1 MATRAEPMR
10 DVGRMRIVGGNLA
23 LNFVNTRTG
32 PPGGAS
38 DDDVLR
44 DYGDLVA
51 WARHVGSLSG
61 SEAGGLLRLARRD
74 RLGARDAFD
83 RTVRLRDALDDVFRA
98 SATRRRPPAPSV
110 AALRTAEVEAL
121 ARGALVVADGAF
133 AWSWSD
139 DRSLARPLGPVI
151 HAAIELLTD
160 GPLDR
165 VKACAGCQ
173 FLFVDGSKN
182 RSRRWCSME
191 DCGSNDKMRRFVERR
206 AARQP
211 SEL

>member
-1 MATRAEPMR
+1 MDTHAEPMA

-23 LNFVNTRTG
+23 LDFVNTRTG
-32 PPGGAS
+32 PPGGPS

-44 DYGDLVA
+44 DYDDLVA
-51 WARHVGSLSG
+51 WARHVGFLSG
-61 SEAGGLLRLARRD
+61 SEAGTLLRLARRD
-74 RLGARDAFD
+74 HVAARDAFE
-83 RTVRLRDALDDVFRA
+83 RTIHLRDALDDVFRA
-98 SATRRRPPAPSV
+98 SAQRQRPPAPSV

-121 ARGALVVADGAF
+121 ARGALVATDGSF

-139 DRSLARPLGPVI
+139 DQSLARPLGPVV
-151 HAAIELLTD
+151 HAAVELLTD

-173 FLFVDGSKN
+173 FLFLDGSKN

-191 DCGSNDKMRRFVERR
+191 DCGSNAKMRRFVARR
-206 AARQP
+206 AARHP
-211 SEL
+211 SEP